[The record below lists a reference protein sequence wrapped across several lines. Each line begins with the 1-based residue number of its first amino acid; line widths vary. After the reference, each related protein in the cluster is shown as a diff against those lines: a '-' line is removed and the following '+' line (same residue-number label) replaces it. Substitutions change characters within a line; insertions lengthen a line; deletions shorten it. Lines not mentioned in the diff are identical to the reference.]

1 MPQLVRAA
9 DFTET
14 RPPAKSA
21 VKSFSTGINSIRQL
35 RSAIAMKSKQD
46 YSICLDMTHFSS
58 LLLSNLIYTFMNLQ
72 EDIILKS
79 EVDESFPDMQILY

>member
-1 MPQLVRAA
+1 
-9 DFTET
+9 
-14 RPPAKSA
+14 
-21 VKSFSTGINSIRQL
+21 
-35 RSAIAMKSKQD
+35 MKSKQD

-79 EVDESFPDMQILY
+79 EVNESFPDMHFL